1 MTAWSDKIPMC
12 GPRAPY
18 QAPDGIQTEAVD
30 MVKVTPDDKPIP
42 QMKDEFMTDKMGGAN
57 G

>member
-30 MVKVTPDDKPIP
+30 MVKLTPDDKPIP
-42 QMKDEFMTDKMGGAN
+42 QIKDEFMTDKMGDAN